1 MRIISCLKYFLG
13 TLPFFSLP
21 EQVDYQGEG
30 DQQGRHQDVEQV
42 HGVGQALLLRPYGRL
57 WRNQGMC
64 NLDII
69 SYVYIISASNIGDR
83 LQRTV

>member
-1 MRIISCLKYFLG
+1 MRVKSGLKYFLG
-13 TLPFFSLP
+13 TLPLRSLFSSP

-42 HGVGQALLLRPYGRL
+42 HGVRQALLLRPYGRL

-83 LQRTV
+83 LQ